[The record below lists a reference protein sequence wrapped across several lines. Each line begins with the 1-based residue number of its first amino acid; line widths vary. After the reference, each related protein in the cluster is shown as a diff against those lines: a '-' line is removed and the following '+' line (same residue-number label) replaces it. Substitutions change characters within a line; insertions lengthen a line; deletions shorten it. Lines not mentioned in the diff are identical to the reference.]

1 MIVGLLLLAAAPNLT
16 VSIKAPERVVPAL
29 RPWLSWAGEVLPGLH
44 PSRLQRTL
52 RPIDPLDPGTWPKG
66 AGLKT
71 HTFKGAEAAWWAVV
85 DGDPPEDWPTPSPRH
100 LPTRR
105 GPVGVRLD
113 PVPGWGAL
121 QGNLDPQPQTLS
133 YDLELKPEND
143 SFTNLYVPRGVSK
156 RFVWH
161 PETVGEWVGS
171 GLAWGPIEGGVQV
184 LLLADGSLLVALIPG
199 RGRILEVEAKLA
211 AARLQSRR
219 VGEVLVTGWLSE
231 PSVLDAVGPAIGD
244 RGGHAASAW
253 VTPHRLLASLSRR
266 ALLEGPRPKGAE
278 VAIVELAY
286 GRAVAGLERV
296 ELALDRT
303 AKGVRARGKWVRRE
317 KNP

>member
-1 MIVGLLLLAAAPNLT
+1 MIFALLLLAAEPNLT

-44 PSRLQRTL
+44 PTRLQRTL
-52 RPIDPLDPGTWPKG
+52 RPIDPLDPQTWPKG
-66 AGLKT
+66 TGTKT
-71 HTFKGAEAAWWAVV
+71 QTFVGDQGAWWALV
-85 DGDPPEDWPTPSPRH
+85 DGAPPEAWPRPTSRH
-100 LPTRR
+100 LPTRP
-105 GPVGVRLD
+105 GPIGLRLD

-121 QGNLDPQPQTLS
+121 QGNLDPQPQVLS

-143 SFTNLYVPRGVSK
+143 PFTNLYVPRGVS
-156 RFVWH
+156 RRVVGH
-161 PETVGEWVGS
+161 PDAVGEWVGA
-171 GLAWGPIEGGVQV
+171 GLAWGPIEDGLQV
-184 LLLADGSLLVALIPG
+184 LLLEDGSLVVALRPG
-199 RGRILEVEAKLA
+199 RGRISEVETKLA

-219 VGEVLVTGWLSE
+219 LGEVLVTGWLSS
-231 PSVLDAVGPAIGD
+231 PSVLEGVALAAGE
-244 RGGHAASAW
+244 RGRHAASAW

-266 ALLEGPRPKGAE
+266 ALLEGPRPRGAE
-278 VAIVELAY
+278 VALVELAY
-286 GRAVAGLERV
+286 GRALAGLSRV